1 MINFG
6 DQEVKDQGH
15 MRPRFADRSGG
26 LAEASFSTASGCSR
40 RSRVVLDGL
49 GSFSTVSGTFSTA
62 SGRSRRPRVV
72 LDGLGLSRFSS
83 YDMLCA

>member
-26 LAEASFSTASGCSR
+26 LAEASFSVENDAYIDR
-40 RSRVVLDGL
+40 RVALDGL
-49 GSFSTVSGTFSTA
+49 VSFSTVSGRSRR
-62 SGRSRRPRVV
+62 SRVRSRRPRVV
-72 LDGLGLSRFSS
+72 LDGLGSFST
-83 YDMLCA
+83 AWG